1 MASNPGDDP
10 ASRVRSAAAALT
22 RPGGLSVETLVA
34 NARVLDT
41 ALRVPGADGDAAA
54 AAFCAAAAP
63 ARSSA
68 PVDSGVPSA
77 LRWCAGVLHRGV
89 PEHGAP
95 AEVKG
100 AVFVVGVAL
109 QVLLSCSGADHRQ
122 QFGHV
127 ARDGSHLRW
136 PVRGA
141 ALVRTA
147 WTPDVDAPTGV
158 VPALLRLAR
167 SRAGGPQT
175 RLRALQVLGSLAR
188 DDDALPTMIDAGCR
202 ARCAEA
208 LAARPRPGLTDAETK
223 EFICARETWQFLD
236 ERVTSARAETTTN
249 ADQERA
255 DVRPSERASPTRSDP
270 PTHPPPSEA
279 LAGASLEPHGD
290 GDINN
295 PAASSPDEASAAS
308 TRRTSS
314 PTISAQQK
322 SRRVAWRLAPEL
334 GERPASASDFPS
346 DESASESSSAPGWRG
361 CMVRVV
367 SRSRPDLAGALGFA
381 TGLAGSDGVEVLVDP
396 LRFAGPRASASS
408 TALFFRRDELTVI
421 EGEGL
426 RLEDVRGG
434 RGNGVGRPGE
444 VAPGERAEAEAFEA
458 DEEAEEAEAEEAEE
472 ASDKSAAIEQSAA
485 SAARSQSSAARLCA
499 MLDAAAESARGGS
512 FAAAAEGFE
521 RALAFAEDAF
531 DAASLAVAHCRYH
544 AWFSRAA
551 LAGEIRVPGAVR
563 GVEEEPD
570 AGSEE
575 ESDSKRKAHR
585 AKAATHA
592 AGALDALEFRGRT
605 ERRDGQRSLFELDES
620 ERALFARR
628 FFTRGGGEGRE
639 DMRDQAW
646 TFLGAPLAVTL
657 ARDWFLARLLERAHA
672 KTARRVR
679 RADASGDGG
688 GPEGTG
694 PSDAGNGADA
704 GDGADA
710 GNGADA
716 GDASADL
723 VPSDAE
729 CYRRVLFA
737 LRAVES
743 AARLGCL
750 SAEWRA
756 SGADDA
762 GSVALSVT
770 DSEGFAAPAATPR
783 GTHAAYLASRD
794 AFLRG
799 VRALVAA
806 EAFASAENPAAAL
819 ASREG
824 RERAIL
830 DAARTNPLAMRVAA
844 FASK

>member
-1 MASNPGDDP
+1 M
-10 ASRVRSAAAALT
+10 
-22 RPGGLSVETLVA
+22 ETLVA
-34 NARVLDT
+34 NARLLDT

-68 PVDSGVPSA
+68 PGDSGVPSA

-270 PTHPPPSEA
+270 PPPSGDPPPSEA
-279 LAGASLEPHGD
+279 LAGASLEPRGD
-290 GDINN
+290 GDKNN

-334 GERPASASDFPS
+334 GERPASASDFSS

-381 TGLAGSDGVEVLVDP
+381 TGLAGSDRVEVLVDP

-444 VAPGERAEAEAFEA
+444 VAAGERAEAEAFFEA

-485 SAARSQSSAARLCA
+485 SADRDQSAASAARSQSASRSRSAARLCA

-551 LAGEIRVPGAVR
+551 LAGEIRVPGTVR

-694 PSDAGNGADA
+694 PNDAGG
-704 GDGADA
+704 GADA

-716 GDASADL
+716 EDASADL

-729 CYRRVLFA
+729 CYHRVLFA

-750 SAEWRA
+750 SADWRA